1 MAEPPAGVAGVMVA
15 RASGTAHPR
24 VWGTELLWH
33 AARLSAWTRQPDCVS
48 GDVLRAHS
56 LLFDTANDLAPLL
69 NEVAEAI
76 CVLVIGTVSDG

>member
-1 MAEPPAGVAGVMVA
+1 
-15 RASGTAHPR
+15 
-24 VWGTELLWH
+24 
-33 AARLSAWTRQPDCVS
+33 
-48 GDVLRAHS
+48 VLRAHS